1 LIVTNPEVSS
11 VRDSDR
17 IIGMLSSKTLRSIK
31 GLPPI
36 KEHLLVTRYL
46 PKRVNQGDMLS
57 ASDVQEILAI
67 PLLGV
72 IPESQAVLQ
81 ASNAGIPVTLD
92 KRSDA
97 GRAYLD
103 AIARFL
109 GEQRPLHL
117 NKKGFFARLFRD

>member
-1 LIVTNPEVSS
+1 V
-11 VRDSDR
+11 
-17 IIGMLSSKTLRSIK
+17 
-31 GLPPI
+31 

-57 ASDVQEILAI
+57 ANDVQEILAI

-92 KRSDA
+92 HRSDA

-109 GEQRPLHL
+109 GEQRPLRF
-117 NKKGFFARLFRD
+117 KKGFFARLFGN